1 MVMILSRIIEKLK
14 LITRKVIQ
22 ARCETMGKQ

>member
-1 MVMILSRIIEKLK
+1 MVMISSRIIEKVK
-14 LITRKVIQ
+14 LITHKVIQ